1 MIIEAQINKSK
12 CHVSIRHQTALE
24 KTMDVSLYYGI
35 INAMKERNGKAF
47 CEAMDLILAEEVEE
61 LLHD

>member
-12 CHVSIRHQTALE
+12 CHVSIVHRTALE
-24 KTMDVSLYYGI
+24 KTMDTSLYYGI
-35 INAMKERNGKAF
+35 INAMMVRNGNAF
-47 CEAMDLILAEEVEE
+47 HEAMDLILTEEMKE